1 MDQDEKLRVYQAGL
15 EYWKATFEY
24 FKTFATICLAS
35 IAAFSALLAGFFSV
49 PLKSLRQ

>member
-1 MDQDEKLRVYQAGL
+1 VDQDEKQRVYQAGL